1 MRSVAILCNPH
12 AQRATPELLVALR
25 GSVPAQDFLLTRTL
39 DEARAAA
46 NTIAERGYDAVCIA
60 GGDGTFAQLCT
71 DLFALVPAIGS
82 LPVMIPLRLGTGC
95 ALGDVCEASP
105 PTAAGLVSDVE
116 KARRELPTSPLYLV
130 EVGGRLGCFT
140 GVGLDADY
148 ADDFRRIVKQGLSR
162 TPLARFVRG
171 VPGLVVTAAAL
182 TVPRLV
188 VRPRRA
194 MRIVNIGEPAHR
206 LDAKG
211 RPTGDAIATGAVL
224 HEGGVTIAAASTIWS
239 YAFKTRFFPFV
250 DEIGAAFQL
259 RVSSASGLRVLASLP
274 AAVKGTYTNPNVLW
288 DYAATG
294 VAIELAEPAPFHVA
308 GDVQQRAKR
317 FEIRLASRTVPI
329 VRPPSPN

>member
-1 MRSVAILCNPH
+1 MV
-12 AQRATPELLVALR
+12 
-25 GSVPAQDFLLTRTL
+25 
-39 DEARAAA
+39 
-46 NTIAERGYDAVCIA
+46 
-60 GGDGTFAQLCT
+60 
-71 DLFALVPAIGS
+71 
-82 LPVMIPLRLGTGC
+82 PLRLGTGC

-105 PTAAGLVSDVE
+105 PTPAGLVSDVE
-116 KARRELPTSPLYLV
+116 RARRELPTSPLHLI
-130 EVGGRLGCFT
+130 EVAGRLGCFT

-162 TPLARFVRG
+162 TPFARFVRG

-188 VRPRRA
+188 VRPRRP

-211 RPTGDAIATGAVL
+211 KRTGDAIPTGAVL
-224 HEGGVTIAAASTIWS
+224 HEGELTIAAASTIWS

-259 RVSSASGLRVLASLP
+259 RVSSASGLRVLVNLP

-288 DYAATG
+288 DFAATG
-294 VAIELAEPAPFHVA
+294 VAIELMEPAPFHVA
-308 GDVQQRAKR
+308 GDVQPRAKR
-317 FEIRLASRTVPI
+317 FEIRLAPRTVPI
-329 VRPPSPN
+329 VRPRASATS